1 MKKLNELT
9 IHESIEGLKKGE
21 FSSVQITEA
30 CLNQIRNVD
39 KKIKALITL
48 NSNSALEEAKKAE
61 NEKKVQEYQTS
72 LNSLQQDYNT
82 YAQYAQSLES
92 DLAYAQQNGEDTADI
107 QSQIDT
113 NNQMLSSLQ
122 QQITYYQQQI
132 SALQS

>member
-1 MKKLNELT
+1 M
-9 IHESIEGLKKGE
+9 
-21 FSSVQITEA
+21 
-30 CLNQIRNVD
+30 
-39 KKIKALITL
+39 
-48 NSNSALEEAKKAE
+48 
-61 NEKKVQEYQTS
+61 
-72 LNSLQQDYNT
+72 NSLQQDYNT

-122 QQITYYQQQI
+122 QQITYFQQQI